1 VYFEANSREL
11 YILLSRFK
19 AYFLVIVSITI
30 IFTTTQA
37 CADMFG
43 FFNKQD
49 FVLSAPVKGQLLD
62 KGQPV
67 ANTKVVRAL
76 TYGDEYIDE
85 VTTSS
90 DGRFSFPKKVI
101 KTSKPSNMFDN
112 ESVIQHIY
120 TLDENAKEVTIWAV
134 RLFPYEHKD
143 TLTEYLS
150 NLVCDIANEPET
162 FDIAAKNDKQHT
174 FAVFTTCKL

>member
-1 VYFEANSREL
+1 L

-19 AYFLVIVSITI
+19 AYFLVVVSITI

-37 CADMFG
+37 CADIFG

-76 TYGDEYIDE
+76 TYGDEYKDE
-85 VTTSS
+85 AITDHNCFFTFTEKS
-90 DGRFSFPKKVI
+90 I
-101 KTSKPSNMFDN
+101 KTSKPANMFDN
-112 ESVIQHIY
+112 ESLVQHVY
-120 TLDENAKEVTIWAV
+120 LENGTPEGVVLWYITV
-134 RLFPYEHKD
+134 SMHDGSD
-143 TLTEYLS
+143 TLKSLLADLE
-150 NLVCDIANEPET
+150 CDIAKDPQTYDIPIEEAPEH
-162 FDIAAKNDKQHT
+162 F
-174 FAVFTTCKL
+174 FTIYGACI

>member
-1 VYFEANSREL
+1 
-11 YILLSRFK
+11 
-19 AYFLVIVSITI
+19 
-30 IFTTTQA
+30 
-37 CADMFG
+37 
-43 FFNKQD
+43 
-49 FVLSAPVKGQLLD
+49 
-62 KGQPV
+62 
-67 ANTKVVRAL
+67 
-76 TYGDEYIDE
+76 
-85 VTTSS
+85 
-90 DGRFSFPKKVI
+90 
-101 KTSKPSNMFDN
+101 MFDN